1 MERHNAAVSDKLNA
15 EWMILF
21 FFINRSPCKKVPTR
35 AELYT
40 KLGEMSRLDAAYRA
54 CDRDRQVYYY
64 MQALCGAKI
73 NEKSA

>member
-1 MERHNAAVSDKLNA
+1 
-15 EWMILF
+15 
-21 FFINRSPCKKVPTR
+21 
-35 AELYT
+35 
-40 KLGEMSRLDAAYRA
+40 MSRLDAAYRA